1 MLKKYSNTIAYIAV
15 IVPILSLISG
25 LIVAV
30 KLESFLLFIYFLVP
44 AVLFYIFAASYSAL
58 LEATAENR
66 ELIEQIAS
74 NVQKRGADTPAVPAV
89 HTCKQTFM
97 SHNEEQKETDV
108 HTDKDAASP
117 KKPEENIAG
126 FTVDPAN
133 PDFIVCCKCGTSQRS
148 NRAVCFECG
157 AKFVK

>member
-30 KLESFLLFIYFLVP
+30 KFESFLLFIYFLAP

-74 NVQKRGADTPAVPAV
+74 NVQKRGADTPAVAAV
-89 HTCKQTFM
+89 HTGKQTFM
-97 SHNEEQKETDV
+97 PHNEQKETEV

-133 PDFIVCCKCGTSQRS
+133 PGFIVCCKCGTSQRS